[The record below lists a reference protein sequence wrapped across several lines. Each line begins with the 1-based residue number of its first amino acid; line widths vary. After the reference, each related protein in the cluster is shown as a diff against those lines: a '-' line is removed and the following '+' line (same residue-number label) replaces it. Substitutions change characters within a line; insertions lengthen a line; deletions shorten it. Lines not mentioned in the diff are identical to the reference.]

1 MKASNNFTSFTEQLL
16 RFLCENE
23 KGNCHPG
30 SHFWFYNFNRH
41 QGTHHQNQTDPRY
54 WLRDTELSNFF
65 VQRNNIIGQIFS
77 LSEMSVVCL
86 DLTFKFCSY
95 SFSVLERKPSMSHG
109 AFLSRLI
116 LSWDIGSRP
125 LKCEIQRAERRDSTN
140 EQLQR
145 GEERG
150 RIFQYDVWTSR
161 ACCADKTEII
171 KALLKV

>member
-1 MKASNNFTSFTEQLL
+1 MKASNNFPRFTEQLL
-16 RFLCENE
+16 HFLCENE

-30 SHFWFYNFNRH
+30 SHFWFYNFNRC

-65 VQRNNIIGQIFS
+65 CPTKQSNRPNIFS
-77 LSEMSVVCL
+77 FRNVSCL

-145 GEERG
+145 GEES